1 MEAFEKAMPVK
12 SPSSNQM
19 EKVLEKPNQWSVVG
33 TLDDSKKPV
42 IKTVKGEDGHDKAFS
57 DVARQLIR
65 RKENMGSFDE
75 PDAMGKFTGWCEDTM
90 QIQFHLDGET
100 IKEARFL
107 TDGCGATIACGSM
120 LTKMVH
126 SKTLEQAMK
135 ITPDE
140 LLAELISI
148 PDDHEHCLSLA
159 VTTLRKTIQDAWDRK
174 NR

>member
-1 MEAFEKAMPVK
+1 
-12 SPSSNQM
+12 
-19 EKVLEKPNQWSVVG
+19 
-33 TLDDSKKPV
+33 
-42 IKTVKGEDGHDKAFS
+42 
-57 DVARQLIR
+57 
-65 RKENMGSFDE
+65 
-75 PDAMGKFTGWCEDTM
+75 M

-120 LTKMVH
+120 LTKMVK
-126 SKTLEQAMK
+126 SQTLEQAMK
-135 ITPDE
+135 ITPDQ

-174 NR
+174 ISDMEL